1 MSKNCLNKLTGNILV
16 NCALPT
22 HGVKDIYLVYTTDVT
37 LTHSADFQWITSVTF
52 AEGAKS
58 YKVEGYKQNLQV
70 TTALRTTDVSAR
82 FDVSVSFK
90 ASLATASSR
99 GIMTGRFFVLAVPP
113 VSDGASSTY
122 TFWGDQAP
130 LECTN
135 VEYDSNANGQLVT
148 YTLSAPEGSAGNNP
162 LTVADSAAQSIITKS
177 V

>member
-1 MSKNCLNKLTGNILV
+1 MAKNCLNKLAGNILV
-16 NCALPT
+16 NCELPT
-22 HGVKDIYLVYTTDVT
+22 HGVKDIYLVYVSDVA
-37 LTHSADFQWITSVTF
+37 LKHSSDYQWITGVSFV
-52 AEGAKS
+52 EGAKS

-70 TTALRTTDVSAR
+70 TTALRTTDASAR

-90 ASLATASSR
+90 ASLAVASSR
-99 GIMTGRFFVLAVPP
+99 GIMSGRFFVLAVSP
-113 VSDGASSTY
+113 VSGGSPSTY
-122 TFWGDQAP
+122 TFWGDQSP

-162 LTVADSAAQSIITKS
+162 LMVAEAAAQSIITKS